1 MIGHV
6 AVTTFRCVNCGAGTS
21 LPTFLAI
28 VFGGVGAL
36 AAAYSIRNQARE
48 QRRLT
53 TELTRRADFAI
64 TVALAPVVA
73 VEHADLDSATVRTTA
88 SSINLRF
95 QIGITNT
102 GTLAATHTTV
112 NFLTAVYGA
121 GDFYWCDAEGNR
133 LEREN
138 VSLTTSEPLGPPGAT
153 TRWLPRAVERVALK
167 TSTLIHALLAVNV
180 PPDGTLDVHA
190 RAKAQSDDLPDEVP
204 ERKKDFVV
212 RIRRPDEQP

>member
-1 MIGHV
+1 M
-6 AVTTFRCVNCGAGTS
+6 
-21 LPTFLAI
+21 
-28 VFGGVGAL
+28 
-36 AAAYSIRNQARE
+36 
-48 QRRLT
+48 
-53 TELTRRADFAI
+53 
-64 TVALAPVVA
+64 
-73 VEHADLDSATVRTTA
+73 
-88 SSINLRF
+88 
-95 QIGITNT
+95 
-102 GTLAATHTTV
+102 
-112 NFLTAVYGA
+112 YGA

-180 PPDGTLDVHA
+180 PLDVHA